1 MGDPKYSR
9 KKSARP
15 RNPWQRNLLK
25 EELELVGSFGLRPEQ
40 VILLWRLR
48 LWSSFYSSFESSI
61 LIAVI

>member
-25 EELELVGSFGLRPEQ
+25 EELELVGSFGSDSYTHLTLPTSDL
-40 VILLWRLR
+40 V
-48 LWSSFYSSFESSI
+48 
-61 LIAVI
+61 

>member
-25 EELELVGSFGLRPEQ
+25 EELELVGNFGLRNKKN
-40 VILLWRLR
+40 
-48 LWSSFYSSFESSI
+48 FM
-61 LIAVI
+61 